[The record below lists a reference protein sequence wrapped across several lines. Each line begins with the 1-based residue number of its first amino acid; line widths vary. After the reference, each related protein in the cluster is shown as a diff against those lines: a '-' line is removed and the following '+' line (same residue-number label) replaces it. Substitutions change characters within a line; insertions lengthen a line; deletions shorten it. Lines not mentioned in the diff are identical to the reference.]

1 MAVFQSCL
9 SGSWDYYSLLS
20 SFSFFSQLSLNHW
33 DPPCSLLTLCRICNR
48 SCVPL
53 RMMTFK
59 LIVLIATSQ
68 DRTSKCFHLGISQI
82 LLHPY
87 MWDISSSA
95 LHTPFL
101 SANSITIQSGTQFNS
116 IYTFPHFI
124 CVYVFSQSCLTPCD
138 PLDCIPY
145 FISTFN
151 LSIQYYLINVF

>member
-1 MAVFQSCL
+1 MFQSCL

-33 DPPCSLLTLCRICNR
+33 DHPCSLLTLCRIYNR

-82 LLHPY
+82 PLHPY

-95 LHTPFL
+95 LHIPFL
-101 SANSITIQSGTQFNS
+101 SPNSITIQSGTQFNS
-116 IYTFPHFI
+116 IYFI
-124 CVYVFSQSCLTPCD
+124 LFVCMCSVNHVWLLATLWTVSL
-138 PLDCIPY
+138 I
-145 FISTFN
+145 N
-151 LSIQYYLINVF
+151 LSIQYYLISVF